1 LIIFIVI
8 KNLNESMVRIR
19 VNSPQN
25 VAAESQRNIEEEVEV
40 DLNDK
45 IPDVKV
51 KITLVYT

>member
-1 LIIFIVI
+1 
-8 KNLNESMVRIR
+8 MVRIR